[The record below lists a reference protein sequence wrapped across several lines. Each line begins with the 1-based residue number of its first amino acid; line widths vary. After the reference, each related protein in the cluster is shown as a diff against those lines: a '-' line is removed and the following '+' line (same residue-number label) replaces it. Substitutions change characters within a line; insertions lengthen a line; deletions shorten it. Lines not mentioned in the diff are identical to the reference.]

1 MFLQCRATNILFVL
15 AFLFSISALSIT
27 EARADSVILNNGS
40 TVTRSAGGY
49 VDGSLSGT
57 PNFTFSFAGDFAFNN
72 TFSLST
78 ITNASGI
85 VSFNGITS
93 TRFSGGGSFTDT
105 FLSGYVTAYANN
117 DFFQTGPALFT
128 VNFSGFGYVTP
139 GPEGAALMRTFI
151 VATPEPATLLLL
163 GTGIV
168 GVVAKTRRRRS
179 SRNYSGEQG

>member
-1 MFLQCRATNILFVL
+1 MFLQRRATNILFVL
-15 AFLFSISALSIT
+15 AFLFVISTLSIT

-40 TVTRSAGGY
+40 TVTRTAGGG
-49 VDGSLSGT
+49 VSGSLSGMS
-57 PNFTFSFAGDFAFNN
+57 NFTFSFGGDFAFNN
-72 TFSLST
+72 AFSLST

-93 TRFSGGGSFTDT
+93 TRFSGGGNFTDT
-105 FLSGYVTAYANN
+105 FLSGTVTAYANN

-139 GPEGAALMRTFI
+139 GPEGAALMRTFT

-163 GTGIV
+163 STGIA
-168 GVVAKTRRRRS
+168 GVVAKTRRRRAS
-179 SRNYSGEQG
+179 SNCSEEQG